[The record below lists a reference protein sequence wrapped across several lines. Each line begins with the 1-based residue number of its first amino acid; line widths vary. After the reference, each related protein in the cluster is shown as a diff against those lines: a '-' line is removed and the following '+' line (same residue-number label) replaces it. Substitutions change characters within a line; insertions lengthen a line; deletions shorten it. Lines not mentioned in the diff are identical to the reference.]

1 MAKATIKAL
10 FRGDKLHFKASSLS
24 HISCYILIGTL
35 PEAHAERNK
44 YLQVTGI
51 ALDTSFPLSTRLQ
64 HCLHL
69 CCPTDQVFHQK
80 PSASETF
87 DLKECD
93 LAAGIFF
100 SFSQSNMNRKATLH
114 LTTMA
119 FHLSQ
124 GCTVNEG

>member
-10 FRGDKLHFKASSLS
+10 FRGDKLHFKASRLS

-35 PEAHAERNK
+35 PEAHAERKK

-51 ALDTSFPLSTRLQ
+51 ALDTSLPLSTRLQ

-69 CCPTDQVFHQK
+69 CWPTDQVFHQK
-80 PSASETF
+80 PSVSETF

-100 SFSQSNMNRKATLH
+100 FLSVQHEPQGN
-114 LTTMA
+114 LTSHHYGIPSVTGV
-119 FHLSQ
+119 HSK
-124 GCTVNEG
+124 